1 MNDLAPY
8 LVSPE
13 RLVFVDESGFNT
25 AMTRGYAR
33 APSSERAWGRVP
45 RNHGRNQTLICALHN
60 AGPLAPF
67 ILTGAVNGVSF
78 EWYVRHVLC
87 PTLQPGQVVLMD
99 NLSSHHRASV
109 RTLIE
114 AQSCHLLFL
123 PPYSPD
129 FNPIEL
135 MFSKIKAAVR
145 AGSWRTLD
153 QLLAAI
159 WAALQTLTPQDSAA
173 WFRHA
178 YPSVSL

>member
-1 MNDLAPY
+1 
-8 LVSPE
+8 
-13 RLVFVDESGFNT
+13 
-25 AMTRGYAR
+25 MTRGYAR

-45 RNHGRNQTLICALHN
+45 RNHGRNQTLICALHRT
-60 AGPLAPF
+60 GPVAPF
-67 ILTGAVNGVSF
+67 ILTGAVNGLSF
-78 EWYVRHVLC
+78 EWYVRHTLC
-87 PTLQPGQVVLMD
+87 PTLQAGQVVVMD

-114 AQSCHLLFL
+114 AQGCHLLFL

-159 WAALQTLTPQDSAA
+159 WAALHTVTPQDSAA

-178 YPSVSL
+178 HPSISL